1 MKVSIKTISEA
12 TGFSTATVPNA
23 LNHKPGVN
31 ARTAE
36 KVLATAKSLG
46 YFTERESRVS
56 KIKFVIYKRNGVIVE
71 DTPFFQ
77 IMTAGAEAECRAH
90 GLEMVLY
97 NLDRRDANFEDQL
110 RWIQNDKSAA
120 VILLGTEMLEEDSD
134 MIRGLSVPFVVI
146 DFWNEGMT
154 YNSVLINNADSARI
168 ATEYLIHKGH
178 REIGYLRGDF
188 RIKPFLNRAS
198 GYRSALRR
206 ARIPLCEDY
215 IVTLRTTID
224 GAYEDMKKHLEKR
237 IPMPTAFFADNDMI
251 ALGAM
256 KAMADFGIRIP
267 EDVSVIGFDD
277 LPFSSVSTPPL
288 TTLRVPKQD
297 MGRVAVRRIIEIMEN
312 GGDLCLKQQVIPSFI
327 ERKSVKTLNAD
338 EELQG

>member
-12 TGFSTATVPNA
+12 TGFSPATVSNA

-120 VILLGTEMLEEDSD
+120 VILLGTEMTDDDTDL
-134 MIRGLSVPFVVI
+134 IRGLSVPFIVI
-146 DFWNEGMT
+146 DYWKSDMA
-154 YNSVLINNADSARI
+154 YNSLLINNADAARM

-178 REIGYLRGDF
+178 QNIGYLRGDYRICPF
-188 RIKPFLNRAS
+188 RNRSS

-206 ARIPLCEDY
+206 ANVPLREEF
-215 IVTLRTTID
+215 IFTLRTTIE
-224 GAYEDMKKHLEKR
+224 GACEDMNR
-237 IPMPTAFFADNDMI
+237 ILDAGTKLPTAFY
-251 ALGAM
+251 
-256 KAMADFGIRIP
+256 
-267 EDVSVIGFDD
+267 
-277 LPFSSVSTPPL
+277 
-288 TTLRVPKQD
+288 
-297 MGRVAVRRIIEIMEN
+297 
-312 GGDLCLKQQVIPSFI
+312 
-327 ERKSVKTLNAD
+327 
-338 EELQG
+338 